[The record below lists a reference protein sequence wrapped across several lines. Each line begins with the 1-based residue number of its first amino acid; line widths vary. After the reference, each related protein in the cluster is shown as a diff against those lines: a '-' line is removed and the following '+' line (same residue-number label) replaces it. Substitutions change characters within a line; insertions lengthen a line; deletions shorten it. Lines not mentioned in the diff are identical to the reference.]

1 MTRASA
7 GILGAQVLWTDQ
19 RGTLVRNLAGAAGL
33 LALAG
38 AICCLPFSQAALLI
52 GAAIGGVLL
61 LLRPTLGLYV
71 LAFAVP
77 FGSLREIS
85 LGGLSFGASELLVL
99 ATSGA
104 LLLRQV
110 AARQV
115 QLVGTPCSRA
125 IWLFVGTL
133 LLSFLPARE
142 LTPAIKE
149 LAKWVEL
156 LLVYTVVASATSRG
170 EVRVLAG
177 ALLVA
182 GLCEGLL
189 GAWQFFRQVGPPGFL
204 LMGRYMRAYG
214 TFDQPNPYGGYLGLL
229 LPLAYGLVL
238 SGWRRGSEAVG
249 RRTDW
254 LLWIL
259 ALVSGGGM
267 LAGLVMSWS
276 RGALLGL
283 AAGLVLVMLVLGR
296 RAWAFALVCVLV
308 LALLGPG
315 ALTVLPQDLVGR
327 TTEVL
332 DYVRQG
338 DLTSVEVTD
347 ANFAVV
353 ERAAHWLA
361 AWRMFSEQ
369 PWIGVGTGQYAVV
382 YRSVSVPRWQ
392 DPLGH
397 AHNYYLNILA
407 EGGLVGLAAYLFAM
421 GTALVT
427 CWGAVRRATGW
438 ERGIAIGALGMV
450 GHLLAH
456 SVVDNLYVHE
466 MYLVV
471 GMVLGMVASLRRD
484 DTPDPGSASAAPR
497 IPWAL

>member
-1 MTRASA
+1 
-7 GILGAQVLWTDQ
+7 
-19 RGTLVRNLAGAAGL
+19 
-33 LALAG
+33 
-38 AICCLPFSQAALLI
+38 
-52 GAAIGGVLL
+52 
-61 LLRPTLGLYV
+61 
-71 LAFAVP
+71 
-77 FGSLREIS
+77 
-85 LGGLSFGASELLVL
+85 
-99 ATSGA
+99 
-104 LLLRQV
+104 
-110 AARQV
+110 
-115 QLVGTPCSRA
+115 
-125 IWLFVGTL
+125 
-133 LLSFLPARE
+133 
-142 LTPAIKE
+142 
-149 LAKWVEL
+149 
-156 LLVYTVVASATSRG
+156 
-170 EVRVLAG
+170 
-177 ALLVA
+177 
-182 GLCEGLL
+182 
-189 GAWQFFRQVGPPGFL
+189 
-204 LMGRYMRAYG
+204 
-214 TFDQPNPYGGYLGLL
+214 
-229 LPLAYGLVL
+229 
-238 SGWRRGSEAVG
+238 
-249 RRTDW
+249 
-254 LLWIL
+254 
-259 ALVSGGGM
+259 
-267 LAGLVMSWS
+267 
-276 RGALLGL
+276 
-283 AAGLVLVMLVLGR
+283 
-296 RAWAFALVCVLV
+296 
-308 LALLGPG
+308 
-315 ALTVLPQDLVGR
+315 
-327 TTEVL
+327 
-332 DYVRQG
+332 
-338 DLTSVEVTD
+338 VEVTD

>member
-189 GAWQFFRQVGPPGFL
+189 GAWQFFRQAGPPGFL

-283 AAGLVLVMLVLGR
+283 AAGLVLVVLVLGR

-315 ALTVLPQDLVGR
+315 ALTVLPQDLVGPPGR
-327 TTEVL
+327 LDERGGHRRQLRRGGAGRPLAGRVAHVL
-332 DYVRQG
+332 
-338 DLTSVEVTD
+338 
-347 ANFAVV
+347 
-353 ERAAHWLA
+353 
-361 AWRMFSEQ
+361 
-369 PWIGVGTGQYAVV
+369 
-382 YRSVSVPRWQ
+382 
-392 DPLGH
+392 
-397 AHNYYLNILA
+397 
-407 EGGLVGLAAYLFAM
+407 
-421 GTALVT
+421 GTALD
-427 CWGAVRRATGW
+427 RRRHRPVCRRLPVGVCAPVAGSAGPRTQLLLEHPGRRRTG
-438 ERGIAIGALGMV
+438 RV
-450 GHLLAH
+450 GGLPIRDGDSARHLLGRRPPC
-456 SVVDNLYVHE
+456 DR
-466 MYLVV
+466 
-471 GMVLGMVASLRRD
+471 LGERHRDRRPGHGG
-484 DTPDPGSASAAPR
+484 TPARPQRRG
-497 IPWAL
+497 